1 MMAGGSDLGMVGA
14 AGGSGLGMVGAAGVG
29 LGMVG
34 AAGGVDIAG
43 GTTPVTGVSGAGLS
57 T

>member
-14 AGGSGLGMVGAAGVG
+14 AGGSG